1 MTTTYLEQLELLP
14 VAVIENFRNTKKS
27 AAMNVAL
34 QQYVLQ
40 LDAVIQIKQ
49 TERFDNIARIAR
61 KLQVLYP
68 KLPYRVARE
77 RVYDA
82 YNFFHVNDTVS
93 SDAWDSIY
101 ADKMEDLAAIC
112 IAKGNDKTAKEA
124 LALAHD
130 YRTKA
135 KSRIR
140 PEDMAGNIFIISG
153 DIQPEDLGYEPSNL
167 KEIARKKQDGYYSEL
182 INSLNTS
189 DDEKKRL
196 KMDAGITD
204 AEIVEENE

>member
-1 MTTTYLEQLELLP
+1 MTTTYLAQLELLS
-14 VAVIENFRNTKKS
+14 VAIIEGFRKTGKS
-27 AAMNVAL
+27 SAMNAEL

-49 TERFDNIARIAR
+49 TERFDNISRIAR
-61 KLQVLYP
+61 KLQLKFP
-68 KLPYRVARE
+68 KLSFIAARE

-93 SDAWDSIY
+93 SDAWDAIY

-112 IAKGNDKTAKEA
+112 VKDKNWKTAKEA
-124 LALAHD
+124 IALAHD

-135 KSRIR
+135 KSRIK
-140 PEDMAGNIFIISG
+140 PEDMAGNTFLISG
-153 DIQPEDLGYEPSNL
+153 NIQPEDLGFETGNL
-167 KEIARKKQDGYYSEL
+167 KEIARKEQDGYYTEL

-189 DDEKKRL
+189 DAEKKRL
-196 KMDAGITD
+196 KLDAGITD
-204 AEIVEENE
+204 AEIIPEDV

>member
-1 MTTTYLEQLELLP
+1 MTTTYLAQLEVLP
-14 VAVIENFRNTKKS
+14 VAVIEHFRKTGKS
-27 AAMNVAL
+27 AAMNAAL

-49 TERFDNIARIAR
+49 TERFDNISRIAR
-61 KLQVLYP
+61 KLQLRFT
-68 KLPYRVARE
+68 KLSFNDARE

-93 SDAWDSIY
+93 PDAWDAIY

-112 IAKGNDKTAKEA
+112 VKAKNWKTAKEA
-124 LALAHD
+124 IALAHD

-135 KSRIR
+135 KSRIN
-140 PEDMAGNIFIISG
+140 PEDMAGNIFIISSN
-153 DIQPEDLGYEPSNL
+153 IQPEDIGFEPANL
-167 KEIARKKQDGYYSEL
+167 KEIARRKQDGYYIEL

-189 DDEKKRL
+189 DTEKKRL
-196 KMDAGITD
+196 KQDAGITD
-204 AEIVEENE
+204 AVIIPENE